1 MYQPNSSMQW
11 RSWLWI
17 WLRWA

>member
-1 MYQPNSSMQW
+1 MYQPDSGMQW